1 MSLIA
6 KLLKAIGSL
15 GSSSNVGCMRLWID
29 EPQMPKSMIER

>member
-1 MSLIA
+1 MSFIA

-15 GSSSNVGCMRLWID
+15 GSSSNVGCKKLWLD